1 MDVDHNKA
9 PKQYRQSPL
18 RETCCQQRKQH
29 CTEDPVKEVMVEAY
43 VPGHL
48 RPPKQAIHKVDRDTD
63 AIRVRKDAAPSDQT
77 SVSVIKAACFGQRP

>member
-18 RETCCQQRKQH
+18 RETRCQQRQQH
-29 CTEDPVKEVMVEAY
+29 CAEDPVQKVMVEAC
-43 VPGHL
+43 VPRRL
-48 RPPKQAIHKVDRDTD
+48 WPPKQAIHKVGRDTD

-77 SVSVIKAACFGQRP
+77 SVSVIKVACFGQRP